1 MYQNQ
6 LVTKSQIQQKCKKI
20 KLVITDVDGVLTDG
34 GRYYSETGEK
44 LKKFHTRDGMGVNLL
59 LRNNIKTII
68 LTKEKSKITRK
79 WAKEMNISFVYEGL
93 TKKEIALPKICKRF
107 NLLPANLAF
116 IGDDINDL
124 EVFKKVGFSATP
136 NDAIEQ
142 SKTLADYVCKAKGGE
157 GAFREITDLILHT
170 KLPTTIKWY

>member
-79 WAKEMNISFVYEGL
+79 WAKEMNISYVYEGL
-93 TKKEIALPKICKRF
+93 TKKEIAIPKICKRF
-107 NLLPANLAF
+107 NLLPANFAF

-124 EVFKKVGFSATP
+124 EVLKVVGFSALAGNSPIQDQFTP
-136 NDAIEQ
+136 
-142 SKTLADYVCKAKGGE
+142 DYVTTRHGGN
-157 GAFREITDLILHT
+157 GAFREFADIILNAQ
-170 KLPTTIKWY
+170 